1 MQKDT
6 RTEKKTLPS
15 SLCRVIAFSVPVSWQ
30 ELTQE
35 QLRHVIRLLWLYGE
49 APDWEDRVAT
59 AAFLYFAHVEVARHL
74 PEGWLCR
81 ERSSGKTFLL
91 SPELLPSCIQVV
103 SFVCKPEEM
112 ADRIEIDGYDAYDF
126 ELQELPFGNYL
137 ELEGYYQ
144 SFLLSR
150 DESCLQGM
158 ARVLYRV
165 PEEDEGEELKEE
177 VLTGAFL
184 WFGAA
189 KQLLSREFPNFLKPA
204 SAAAEPVSRESLIAS
219 MRAQMRLL
227 TKGDV
232 TKEQY
237 VRDEV
242 DTWTAL
248 AELDASAKEAEEI
261 ERKYGKK

>member
-1 MQKDT
+1 M
-6 RTEKKTLPS
+6 
-15 SLCRVIAFSVPVSWQ
+15 AFSVPGSWP

-81 ERSSGKTFLL
+81 ERLSGKTFLL
-91 SPELLPSCIQVV
+91 SPELLPSCIQAVT
-103 SFVCKPEEM
+103 FVCKPEEM
-112 ADRIEIDGYDAYDF
+112 TDRIEIDGYDAYDF
-126 ELQELPFGNYL
+126 ELQELPFGKYL
-137 ELEGYYQ
+137 ELEGFYQ
-144 SFLLSR
+144 SYLLSKNN
-150 DESCLQGM
+150 DCLQGM
-158 ARVLYRV
+158 ARILYRV
-165 PEEDEGEELKEE
+165 PEDDDAEELKDEILMG
-177 VLTGAFL
+177 VFL
-184 WFGAA
+184 WYGAV

-204 SAAAEPVSRESLIAS
+204 STAAGAITRESLIAS

-237 VRDEV
+237 VRNEV

-248 AELDASAKEAEEI
+248 AELDASAKEADEI
-261 ERKYGKK
+261 EKKYGK